1 MCSHSKAAAFRSG
14 NVTLLLHLAVSSSAR
29 ALAHLGNATE
39 ALDRLRE
46 GEGLIQ
52 GFPTLPIS
60 GHSYYCL
67 DFACLLLGKLDE
79 SQHLARRAV
88 ELLSPRLGWRAY
100 ALGLLGDIA
109 AHPDRFDAG
118 RGEAHYRQALALA
131 EPGGMRPLVA
141 HCHLGLGKVYRR
153 TGKPQQAPEHF
164 TTATTMYRDMA
175 MTYWL
180 EQAEAEIRDLA

>member
-1 MCSHSKAAAFRSG
+1 MNPAILKSQ
-14 NVTLLLHLAVSSSAR
+14 AR
-29 ALAHLGNATE
+29 ARDDVLHGLGE
-39 ALDRLRE
+39 
-46 GEGLIQ
+46 
-52 GFPTLPIS
+52 
-60 GHSYYCL
+60 HSYYCL
-67 DFACLLLGKLDE
+67 GFACLLLGKLDE
-79 SQHLARRAV
+79 SQHLTRRAV

-109 AHPDRFDAG
+109 THPDRFDAG

-131 EPGGMRPLVA
+131 EPRGMRPLVA
-141 HCHLGLGKVYRR
+141 HCQLGLGKVYRR
-153 TGKPQQAPEHF
+153 TGKPQQAHEHF